1 MIENPF
7 VFFSHSLCVC
17 VYVFLKAFL
26 PPLFLTRFENGSFFA
41 SHPIPIFS
49 DVFHFSLLRMFSLTV
64 YALIS
69 WPCNFFL
76 SLTLSTTHNH
86 LHALLP
92 YISQCIFLFS
102 FLRPVFFHNF
112 YILAAFSLPLK
123 RHSLAS
129 CQAEFCVI
137 NLNRTDWYLTLIF
150 ALAFSII
157 TIGFATR
164 FEICFCILF
173 STMNLLFFHLI
184 YLPPRVRQG
193 IELLHGRLSS

>member
-1 MIENPF
+1 M
-7 VFFSHSLCVC
+7 VL
-17 VYVFLKAFL
+17 
-26 PPLFLTRFENGSFFA
+26 
-41 SHPIPIFS
+41 
-49 DVFHFSLLRMFSLTV
+49 FSLRIPFLRMFSLTV

-164 FEICFCILF
+164 FEICFCIFDHEFVIF
-173 STMNLLFFHLI
+173 SFNLPSTKGTPRNWIITWQTFVIIYSTYFQEGIFTVKTLI
-184 YLPPRVRQG
+184 
-193 IELLHGRLSS
+193 LSN